1 MSSVFKFHGRGIY
14 LKEVLKVGCFR
25 FDINIGENTTNRAIK
40 SLENQTVQCKDI
52 IRVDNISPFYKAIN
66 KGISLVKTNF
76 FIQCDA
82 DMILDPDC
90 LGTMLK
96 FVRKDVG
103 VVIALLSDE
112 LLGVVQAI
120 KLFRTD
126 CLKKVRFS
134 NNISPDTECINHLR
148 KLGWNYVFAKRA
160 RSRFGHSRDVLGVH
174 HPQYTPM
181 YTFEKFKVEGSR
193 IRYRGVYQEFISCI
207 EKLKKSDHPMAQYAL
222 IGVCRGFFIKDTKDG
237 LKSYKPSRDF
247 KELERFFENN
257 NKKNVDFSIAK

>member
-1 MSSVFKFHGRGIY
+1 MKAIVRRF
-14 LKEVLKVGCFR
+14 LKLDVSGL
-25 FDINIGENTTNRAIK
+25 ILSIGENTTNRAIK
-40 SLENQTVQCKDI
+40 SLENQTFQCNEI
-52 IRVDNISPFYKAIN
+52 IRVDNVTPFYKAIN
-66 KGISLVKTNF
+66 KGISLVKTKF

-90 LGTMLK
+90 LETMLK
-96 FVRKDVG
+96 FFRKDVG

-112 LLGVVQAI
+112 LLGAVQAI

-126 CLKKVRFS
+126 CLKKVKFS

-148 KLGWNYVFAKRA
+148 KLGWTYVFAKRA

-174 HPQYTPM
+174 NPQYTPM

-207 EKLKKSDHPMAQYAL
+207 EKLRKSDHPMAQYAL
-222 IGVCRGFFIKDTKDG
+222 IGFCRGFFITDTKDG

-247 KELERFFENN
+247 KELERFLKNN
-257 NKKNVDFSIAK
+257 HKKNVDFRITK